1 MDKKSAATSA
11 KRIKSTGGQSPR
23 AKRLAQFAERANAAP
38 ALESAAI
45 TELIRMGWNPA
56 ITRWL
61 LVPHPPTAV
70 GLNGSGNIIWARRK
84 WWPLIE
90 SATTSQL
97 IRRSINPQDTRPQ
110 EYHVAWYYKIGVE
123 PDDDNIWG
131 RLKHVRDTIAAHFG
145 MDDRHLHTGRCR
157 CYKNK
162 ELAGYCII
170 ILA

>member
-1 MDKKSAATSA
+1 MSKKLAVTST
-11 KRIKSTGGQSPR
+11 KRTEARGEKSPR
-23 AKRLAQFAERANAAP
+23 AKRLEQFAARANAAP
-38 ALESAAI
+38 ELEEAVRA
-45 TELIRMGWNPA
+45 ELSRMGWSLA
-56 ITRWL
+56 STRWI
-61 LVPHPPTAV
+61 LVPHPPTSI

-90 SATTSQL
+90 SATNSQL
-97 IRRSINPQDTRPQ
+97 IRQRITHDAPPQ
-110 EYHVAWYYKIGVE
+110 EYHVAWYYNIGVE

-157 CYKNK
+157 CYKDK

-170 ILA
+170 ILV

>member
-1 MDKKSAATSA
+1 MDKKSAVTSTQRA
-11 KRIKSTGGQSPR
+11 KRTGGQSPR
-23 AKRLAQFAERANAAP
+23 AKSLAQFAERANAAP
-38 ALESAAI
+38 ELEEAARA
-45 TELIRMGWNPA
+45 ELTRMGWNTA
-56 ITRWL
+56 VTRWL
-61 LVPHPPTAV
+61 LLPHPPNAV
-70 GLNGSGNIIWARRK
+70 GLNGSGNIMWARRK

-90 SATTSQL
+90 SATNSQL
-97 IRRSINPQDTRPQ
+97 IRQRITHDAPPQ
-110 EYHVAWYYKIGVE
+110 EYHVAWYYNIGVE